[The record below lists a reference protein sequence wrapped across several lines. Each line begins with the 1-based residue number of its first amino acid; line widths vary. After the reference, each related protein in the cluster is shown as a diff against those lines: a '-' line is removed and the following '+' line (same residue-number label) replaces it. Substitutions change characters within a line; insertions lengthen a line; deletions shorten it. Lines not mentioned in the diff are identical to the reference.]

1 MLGSEADTSWGGA
14 SELEEVDEVLW
25 GHRREAAVGVGGR
38 AGVSRVLREEARVI
52 QVGYQLPK
60 HPKPVSKP

>member
-1 MLGSEADTSWGGA
+1 MRRAGL

-25 GHRREAAVGVGGR
+25 GHGREAAVGVSGR
-38 AGVSRVLREEARVI
+38 AGVSRILQEEARVT

-60 HPKPVSKP
+60 HPRPVSKP